1 MDREDTLENC
11 LLFLSQGHPDS
22 NVEVNNDILRKQ
34 QVQLQDC
41 PLAQLRG
48 QIQAKAPSML
58 QQTAHVLE
66 RNQIGEIF
74 LLKFAEGE
82 HIFLYHF

>member
-1 MDREDTLENC
+1 
-11 LLFLSQGHPDS
+11 
-22 NVEVNNDILRKQ
+22 VNNNVLRNQ
-34 QVQLQDC
+34 QVQLQNCALD
-41 PLAQLRG
+41 QLQG

-66 RNQIGEIF
+66 SNHTGEIF

>member
-11 LLFLSQGHPDS
+11 LLFLSQIHPKS
-22 NVEVNNDILRKQ
+22 VVEVNNNVLRNQ
-34 QVQLQDC
+34 QVQLQNCALD
-41 PLAQLRG
+41 QLQG

-66 RNQIGEIF
+66 SNHTGEIF